1 MLHWIPTGKF
11 LNYNDLCY
19 RSMYVR
25 STHLFDF
32 VIFGLTFGI
41 VNTLKTFRSGDLEA
55 VGIGYLHYEI
65 QNESMVLGG
74 TTVMRIVPL
83 HGLNQIYAR
92 YTFFKECNF
101 SSAVGSFQPH
111 PTFSSRILCSTS
123 QALNGH
129 N

>member
-19 RSMYVR
+19 AR
-25 STHLFDF
+25 STDLFDF
-32 VIFGLTFGI
+32 VFFGLTFGI
-41 VNTLKTFRSGDLEA
+41 VNKLKTFRSGDLEA

-65 QNESMVLGG
+65 QNESTVLGG

-92 YTFFKECNF
+92 YTFFKECNV
-101 SSAVGSFQPH
+101 SSAVWSLQPH
-111 PTFSSRILCSTS
+111 RPFQVDFDVQLPKLSTVIIYDV
-123 QALNGH
+123 
-129 N
+129 